1 MEVLRYEQFYDSVM
15 KVLDNGLVR
24 VKWEVDNTQSLVAPS
39 DFQIDQAAK
48 NGPLPESYLQ
58 VQTGRKRRKTRELPA
73 LNKNNSLTVN
83 DAIDALSNSG
93 LVLIFFIYPSDG
105 ISMNMKIQQM
115 KKILNFIIYLEGE
128 LLAQC
133 ELHVATTENDEM
145 VVIGQVEKLEIMSS
159 SNKMSL
165 LPSTVN
171 CVG

>member
-1 MEVLRYEQFYDSVM
+1 M
-15 KVLDNGLVR
+15 
-24 VKWEVDNTQSLVAPS
+24 
-39 DFQIDQAAK
+39 
-48 NGPLPESYLQ
+48 
-58 VQTGRKRRKTRELPA
+58 
-73 LNKNNSLTVN
+73 
-83 DAIDALSNSG
+83 
-93 LVLIFFIYPSDG
+93 LIFFIYPSDG

-115 KKILNFIIYLEGE
+115 KILNFIIYLEGE

-133 ELHVATTENDEM
+133 ELHVATTENEM

>member
-1 MEVLRYEQFYDSVM
+1 M
-15 KVLDNGLVR
+15 
-24 VKWEVDNTQSLVAPS
+24 
-39 DFQIDQAAK
+39 
-48 NGPLPESYLQ
+48 
-58 VQTGRKRRKTRELPA
+58 
-73 LNKNNSLTVN
+73 
-83 DAIDALSNSG
+83 
-93 LVLIFFIYPSDG
+93 LIFFIYPSDG